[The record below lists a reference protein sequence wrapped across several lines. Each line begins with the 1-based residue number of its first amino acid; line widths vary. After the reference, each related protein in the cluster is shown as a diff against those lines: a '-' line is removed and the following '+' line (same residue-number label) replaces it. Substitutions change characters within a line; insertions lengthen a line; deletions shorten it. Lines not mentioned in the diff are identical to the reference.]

1 MQVFGAGGEMAFHE
15 HVAGWADKSVSIFI
29 EAQLSTW
36 DENTGD
42 LLLRV
47 VVLALLI
54 K

>member
-15 HVAGWADKSVSIFI
+15 HVAGLVGMLVNSSA
-29 EAQLSTW
+29 EAQ
-36 DENTGD
+36 NTIKSHGLEH

-47 VVLALLI
+47 VVLALLM